1 MRPAQPQHIEARHH
15 VSDSNFGPPRPT
27 SGGGGGGGDGATP
40 PRGPA
45 PVAAR
50 PSRRPLVTALV
61 VAAVLLIV
69 LAIAAQF
76 WTEVLWY
83 QSVSFVG
90 VFTTQI
96 IAKLALG
103 LVGGIVT
110 AAVVW
115 SSIHF
120 AFRNRP
126 IYAPSPDTQVM
137 EHYRELVEPMRKT
150 ATIAAPL
157 AVGFFAGLS
166 AATQWDTFLLWRNAS
181 PFGTKD
187 PEFNLDVGFFVFT
200 LPWINVVVGFLT
212 MILVLGLI
220 TAAFTHYLYG
230 GIVAGQ
236 KTRSTQAARVH
247 LSVIAAALVLVR
259 AVGFW
264 VDRYNLATSQAERLT
279 GIQYKEAHAV
289 IPTKGILAIAAV
301 MCAVLFLTV
310 IWTRSWRLPVVGLA
324 SLVVIVVTVGGIYPA
339 LVQSLKVIP
348 SQKLLETPYIKR
360 NIDATRAAYGFDKI
374 QVQGYDTKTVA
385 APGQLAS
392 DASTVP
398 GIRIIDPNIVSPTF
412 KQLEASKGYYQ
423 FADVLDVDRYKL
435 DGKTQDTVIA
445 AREIDLKGVPDG
457 QRNWL
462 NDHTVYTHGY
472 GVVAAKGNTRD
483 SDGRPTFF
491 ESTIGTTGALGKY
504 QPRIYFGESSPEYSV
519 VGGGNSEF
527 DYPDPAGGEQIKYSY
542 AGTGGVPLDGLKR
555 LAYAVKYREI
565 NFLLSNAVS
574 GDSRILDHR
583 TPRERVQRVAPW
595 LTLDGNAYPA
605 VIDGRVQWILDGYT
619 TSDSYPYSETTTLDQ
634 ATADAVTSTRTAVRA
649 VQGGQV
655 NYVRNSVKA
664 TVDAYDGSV
673 KLYAW
678 DATDPVLKAWMSI
691 FPDTVQPLS
700 AIKGSLMAHLRY
712 PEDLFKLQRTL
723 LSKYH
728 ETDAA
733 TFYTGQTFWQVPDD
747 PTQSS
752 GYTQPPYYLSLAM
765 PGTKKP
771 SFSLTSTFMPS
782 GDRNVLTGFLAA
794 DGDAGSVN
802 GKRSPEY
809 GSLRLLETTGGT
821 VNGPGQVFNDMRTS
835 GTTSKD
841 ASLGGLT
848 LAQFITTTGSQG
860 ASTVTFGNQLTLPV
874 GGGLLY
880 VQPIYVQAKAN
891 GSYPR
896 LSVIAVAFGAKIAWA
911 SSLDGA
917 LNDLFGGSSGAAAG
931 DTGTVTPGAPVPTP
945 TTTPNPGATGTQ
957 SAPSGSPSTSAPP
970 PATSKPNAA
979 ALAKALK
986 DADAAYTE
994 GETALKAGDF
1004 AAYGA
1009 AQAKLK
1015 DALKRAVEASPQA
1028 GGTAAP

>member
-1 MRPAQPQHIEARHH
+1 M
-15 VSDSNFGPPRPT
+15 SDSNFGPPRAN
-27 SGGGGGGGDGATP
+27 SGGGEGAGP
-40 PRGPA
+40 PSRPD
-45 PVAAR
+45 PVTAK
-50 PSRRPLVTALV
+50 PSRRPFVTALV
-61 VAAVLLIV
+61 VAAAIIIV

-83 QSVSFVG
+83 QSVSFTG

-96 IAKLALG
+96 VAKLALG
-103 LVGGIVT
+103 LVGGLVT

-126 IYAPSPDTQVM
+126 IYAPSPDTQAM
-137 EHYRELVEPMRKT
+137 EHYRQLVEPMRRT

-166 AATQWDTFLLWRNAS
+166 AATQWDTFLLWRNGGS
-181 PFGTKD
+181 FGKVD
-187 PEFNLDVGFFVFT
+187 PEFGIDIGFFVFT
-200 LPWINVVVGFLT
+200 LPWINFVVGFLT
-212 MILVLGLI
+212 MILVIGLI
-220 TAAFTHYLYG
+220 TAAFVHYLYG

-264 VDRYNLATSQAERLT
+264 VDRYNLATSQSTRLT
-279 GIQYKEAHAV
+279 GIQYTEAHAV
-289 IPTKGILAIAAV
+289 IPTKGILAVAAV
-301 MCAVLFLTV
+301 MCAALFLTV
-310 IWTRSWRLPVVGLA
+310 IWTQSWRLPIVGLA
-324 SLVVIVVTVGGIYPA
+324 ALTVITVAVGGIYPA
-339 LVQSLKVIP
+339 LVQSLKVRP
-348 SQKLLETPYIKR
+348 SEKSLEVPYIQR
-360 NIDATRAAYGFDKI
+360 NIDATRTAYGFDKI
-374 QVQGYDTKTVA
+374 QVQNYDTKTVA
-385 APGQLAS
+385 APGQLRG
-392 DASTVP
+392 DAATVP

-435 DGKTQDTVIA
+435 NGNTQDTVIA
-445 AREIDLKGVPDG
+445 AREIDLNGVPNG
-457 QRNWL
+457 QSNWL
-462 NDHTVYTHGY
+462 NDHTVYTHGF

-491 ESTIGTTGALGKY
+491 ESTIGSTGSLGKY
-504 QPRIYFGESSPEYSV
+504 EPRIYFGEFSPDYSV
-519 VGGGNSEF
+519 VGGGKKEF
-527 DYPDPAGGEQIKYSY
+527 DYPDPARGDQTNSY

-565 NFLLSNAVS
+565 NFLLSDAVTA
-574 GDSRILDHR
+574 DSRILDHR
-583 TPRERVQRVAPW
+583 SPRERVQRVAPW

-605 VIDGRVQWILDGYT
+605 VVDGRVQWILDGYT
-619 TSDSYPYSETTTLDQ
+619 TSDGYPYSETTTLDQ
-634 ATADAVTSTRTAVRA
+634 ATEDAVTKTRTAVRA
-649 VQGGQV
+649 VQGGKV

-664 TVDAYDGSV
+664 TVDAYTGAV
-673 KLYAW
+673 NLYEW
-678 DATDPVLKAWMSI
+678 DPTDPVLKAWMSI
-691 FPDTVQPLS
+691 FPGTVKPL
-700 AIKGSLMAHLRY
+700 ADIKGDLMAHLRY
-712 PEDLFKLQRTL
+712 PEDLFKVQRTL

-728 ETDAA
+728 ETDAS
-733 TFYTGQTFWQVPDD
+733 TFFSGQTFWQVPDD
-747 PTQSS
+747 PTQGGSL
-752 GYTQPPYYLSLAM
+752 TQPPYYLSLAM

-771 SFSLTSTFMPS
+771 SFSLTSTYMPA

-794 DGDAGSVN
+794 DGDAGATDGQKS
-802 GKRSPEY
+802 SEY

-835 GTTSKD
+835 GQTSKD

-896 LSVIAVAFGAKIAWA
+896 LAATAVSFGAKIAWA
-911 SSLDGA
+911 SSLEAA
-917 LNDLFGGSSGAAAG
+917 LNDLFGGSYTGNGTPPTTPPPSTPTSPGTP
-931 DTGTVTPGAPVPTP
+931 TGTPTGAP
-945 TTTPNPGATGTQ
+945 TTAPPTPNPPVTGT
-957 SAPSGSPSTSAPP
+957 
-970 PATSKPNAA
+970 PNEAALAA
-979 ALAKALK
+979 ALKEAQTAYTDGEAALK
-986 DADAAYTE
+986 R
-994 GETALKAGDF
+994 GDF
-1004 AAYGA
+1004 AAYGE
-1009 AQAKLK
+1009 AQTKLK
-1015 DALKRAVEASPQA
+1015 AALERAVQASPQ
-1028 GGTAAP
+1028 GLPTKKP

>member
-1 MRPAQPQHIEARHH
+1 M
-15 VSDSNFGPPRPT
+15 SDSNFGPPRANPGGN
-27 SGGGGGGGDGATP
+27 GGGEGEGP
-40 PRGPA
+40 P
-45 PVAAR
+45 AR
-50 PSRRPLVTALV
+50 PQQTALKPARRPLVTALV
-61 VAAVLLIV
+61 VAAVILIV

-83 QSVSFVG
+83 QSVSFTG

-96 IAKLALG
+96 IAKVSLG
-103 LVGGIVT
+103 VVGGLLT

-115 SSIHF
+115 SSIHVAF
-120 AFRNRP
+120 ANRP
-126 IYAPSPDTQVM
+126 IYAPSPDTQAM
-137 EHYRELVEPMRKT
+137 EHYRQLVEPMRRT

-166 AATQWDTFLLWRNAS
+166 AATQWDTFLLWRNGGS
-181 PFGTKD
+181 FGKVD
-187 PEFNLDVGFFVFT
+187 PEFGIDIGFFVFT
-200 LPWINVVVGFLT
+200 LPWINFVVGFLT

-264 VDRYNLATSQAERLT
+264 VDRYNLATSQSTRLT

-301 MCAVLFLTV
+301 MCAILFLTV

-324 SLVVIVVTVGGIYPA
+324 ALTVIVVAVGGIYPA

-348 SQKLLETPYIKR
+348 SEKSLETPYIKR

-374 QVQGYDTKTVA
+374 QVQNYDTKTVA

-392 DASTVP
+392 DAATVP

-412 KQLEASKGYYQ
+412 KQLEASKGYYK

-435 DGKTQDTVIA
+435 NGETQDTVIA
-445 AREIDLKGVPDG
+445 ARELDLDGIPDG
-457 QRNWL
+457 QSNWL

-472 GVVAAKGNTRD
+472 GVVAAKGNTREA
-483 SDGRPTFF
+483 DGRPTFF

-519 VGGGNSEF
+519 VGGSKKEF
-527 DYPDPAGGEQIKYSY
+527 DYPDPSGGQQITYTY
-542 AGTGGVPLDGLKR
+542 AGSGGVPLDGLKR

-565 NFLLSNAVS
+565 NFLLSDAVTNE
-574 GDSRILDHR
+574 SRILDHR
-583 TPRERVQRVAPW
+583 SPRERVQRVAPW

-619 TSDSYPYSETTTLDQ
+619 TSDGYPYSETTTLDQ
-634 ATADAVTSTRTAVRA
+634 ATTDAVTSTRTAVRA
-649 VQGGQV
+649 VQGGKV

-664 TVDAYDGSV
+664 TVDAYDGTV
-673 KLYAW
+673 NLYEW
-678 DATDPVLKAWMSI
+678 DPTDPVLKAWMSI
-691 FPDTVQPLS
+691 FPDSVKPLS
-700 AIKGSLMAHLRY
+700 AIKGSLMQHLRY
-712 PEDLFKLQRTL
+712 PEDLFKVQRTL

-733 TFYTGQTFWQVPDD
+733 SFFTGQTFWQVPDD
-747 PTQSS
+747 PTQSQAT
-752 GYTQPPYYLSLAM
+752 GGLTQPPYYLSLAM

-771 SFSLTSTFMPS
+771 SFSLTSTFMPA

-794 DGDAGSVN
+794 DGDAGSTN
-802 GKRSPEY
+802 GQRSPQY

-835 GTTSKD
+835 AQTSKD

-880 VQPIYVQAKAN
+880 VQPIYVQAKAG

-896 LSVIAVAFGAKIAWA
+896 LSAIAVAFGAKIAWA
-911 SSLDGA
+911 GSLDGA
-917 LNDLFGGSSGAAAG
+917 LDDLFGGSSGAEAG
-931 DTGTVTPGAPVPTP
+931 DTGTVTPTTP
-945 TTTPNPGATGTQ
+945 TTPTSPGTPTGGATTSPPTPKPSVTGTPNE
-957 SAPSGSPSTSAPP
+957 
-970 PATSKPNAA
+970 A
-979 ALAKALK
+979 ALAAALK
-986 DADAAYTE
+986 DAEAAYAA
-994 GETALKAGDF
+994 GEAALKKGDF

-1009 AQAKLK
+1009 AQTQLR
-1015 DALKRAVEASPQA
+1015 DALKRAVQASPQ
-1028 GGTAAP
+1028 GVTTTKP

>member
-1 MRPAQPQHIEARHH
+1 M
-15 VSDSNFGPPRPT
+15 SDSNFGPPRAHP
-27 SGGGGGGGDGATP
+27 GGNGGGDGEGPPGRPDPATVT
-40 PRGPA
+40 PA
-45 PVAAR
+45 
-50 PSRRPLVTALV
+50 RRPLVTALV
-61 VAAVLLIV
+61 VAAVIIIV

-83 QSVSFVG
+83 QSVSYTG
-90 VFTTQI
+90 VFTKQI
-96 IAKLALG
+96 ITKVVLG
-103 LVGGIVT
+103 VVGGLLT
-110 AAVVW
+110 AVVVW
-115 SSIHF
+115 SSIHI

-126 IYAPSPDTQVM
+126 IYAPSPDTQAM
-137 EHYRELVEPMRKT
+137 EHYRQLVEPMRRT

-166 AATQWDTFLLWRNAS
+166 AATQWDTFLLWRNGG
-181 PFGTKD
+181 PFGSVD
-187 PEFNLDVGFFVFT
+187 PEFGLDLGFFVFT
-200 LPWINVVVGFLT
+200 LPWINFVVGFLT

-236 KTRSTQAARVH
+236 KTRSTQAARIH

-264 VDRYNLATSQAERLT
+264 VDRYNLATSQSTRLT
-279 GIQYKEAHAV
+279 GIQYKEAQAV

-301 MCAVLFLTV
+301 MCAILFLTV

-324 SLVVIVVTVGGIYPA
+324 ALTVIVVAVGGIYPA

-348 SQKLLETPYIKR
+348 SEKSLETPYIKR

-374 QVQGYDTKTVA
+374 QVQNYDTKTIA
-385 APGQLAS
+385 TPGQLKS

-423 FADVLDVDRYKL
+423 FPDVLDVDRYKL

-445 AREIDLKGVPDG
+445 AREINLAGIPDG
-457 QRNWL
+457 QSNWL

-483 SDGRPTFF
+483 ADGRPTFF

-519 VGGGNSEF
+519 VGGGKKEF
-527 DYPDPAGGEQIKYSY
+527 DYPDPSGGTQITNTY
-542 AGTGGVPLDGLKR
+542 AGIGGVPLDGLKR

-565 NFLLSNAVS
+565 NFLLSDAVTA
-574 GDSRILDHR
+574 DSRILDHR

-619 TSDSYPYSETTTLDQ
+619 TSDEYPYSEKTTLDQ
-634 ATADAVTSTRTAVRA
+634 ATADAITSNRTAVRA

-664 TVDAYDGSV
+664 TVDAYDGTVS
-673 KLYAW
+673 LYEW
-678 DATDPVLKAWMSI
+678 DPTDPVLKAWMSI
-691 FPDTVQPLS
+691 FPGTVKPLS
-700 AIKGSLMAHLRY
+700 AINGALMQHLRY

-733 TFYTGQTFWQVPDD
+733 TFFTGQTFWQVPDD
-747 PTQSS
+747 PTQAGVSLS
-752 GYTQPPYYLSLAM
+752 QPPYYLSLAM

-771 SFSLTSTFMPS
+771 SFSLTSTFMPA
-782 GDRNVLTGFLAA
+782 GDRNVLTGYLAA
-794 DGDAGSVN
+794 DGDAGSTT
-802 GKRSPEY
+802 GKKSPDY

-821 VNGPGQVFNDMRTS
+821 VSGPGQVFNDMRTS
-835 GTTSKD
+835 GQTSKD

-860 ASTVTFGNQLTLPV
+860 ASTVIFGNQLTLPV

-880 VQPIYVQAKAN
+880 VQPIYVQAKAS
-891 GSYPR
+891 GSYPL
-896 LSVIAVAFGAKIAWA
+896 LSAIAVSFGAKIAWA

-917 LNDLFGGSSGAAAG
+917 LNDLFGGSSGAEAG
-931 DTGTVTPGAPVPTP
+931 DQGTVSPTNPATPTAGA
-945 TTTPNPGATGTQ
+945 TTTPTPKPSAAGT
-957 SAPSGSPSTSAPP
+957 PDEV
-970 PATSKPNAA
+970 
-979 ALAKALK
+979 ALAAALK
-986 DADAAYTE
+986 DAEAAYAA
-994 GETALKAGDF
+994 GEAALKKGDF
-1004 AAYGA
+1004 AAYGE
-1009 AQAKLK
+1009 AQTKLK
-1015 DALKRAVEASPQA
+1015 SALERAVKASPQGLA
-1028 GGTAAP
+1028 TKAP